1 MVKIDTS
8 YGEFSVEKSDGNI
21 IKTKDIDELIEILL
35 PESTDNPTTQV
46 ITYVSDE
53 DALADAAD
61 LTVLAALC
69 CWGNRLYKGDNI
81 KLTIT
86 AEYCPEDK

>member
-8 YGEFSVEKSDGNI
+8 YGEISVEKSDGNI
-21 IKTKDIDELIEILL
+21 IKAKDIDELIKILF
-35 PESTDNPTTQV
+35 PTSTDNPTTQV
-46 ITYVSDE
+46 VTYVSGE
-53 DALADAAD
+53 DALSNATDFAA
-61 LTVLAALC
+61 LAVLC
-69 CWGNRLYKGDNI
+69 CWGKGLYKGDSI

>member
-21 IKTKDIDELIEILL
+21 IKAKDMHELIEILL

-46 ITYVSDE
+46 VTYVNDE
-53 DALADAAD
+53 DTLADANVF
-61 LTVLAALC
+61 TSLAALC
-69 CWGNRLYKGDNI
+69 CLGNRLYKGDNI

-86 AEYCPEDK
+86 AEYCPEDE

>member
-8 YGEFSVEKSDGNI
+8 YGEFSVKKSDGDI
-21 IKTKDIDELIEILL
+21 IKAKDMHELIEILL

-46 ITYVSDE
+46 VTYVNDK
-53 DALADAAD
+53 DTLADANVF
-61 LTVLAALC
+61 TSLAALC

>member
-1 MVKIDTS
+1 MIKIE
-8 YGEFSVEKSDGNI
+8 EFSVEKSDGNI
-21 IKTKDIDELIEILL
+21 IKVKDIHELIEILL

-46 ITYVSDE
+46 VTYVSDE
-53 DALADAAD
+53 DTLADAND
-61 LTVLAALC
+61 LTTLAALC
-69 CWGNRLYKGDNI
+69 CWGNRVYKGDNI

>member
-1 MVKIDTS
+1 MIKIDTS
-8 YGEFSVEKSDGNI
+8 YGEISVEKSDGNI
-21 IKTKDIDELIEILL
+21 IKAKDIDELIKILF
-35 PESTDNPTTQV
+35 PPTEDNPTTQV

-53 DALADAAD
+53 DTLANASDYAA
-61 LTVLAALC
+61 LAALF
-69 CWGNRLYKGDNI
+69 CWGKGLYERDSI

>member
-8 YGEFSVEKSDGNI
+8 YREFSVEKSDGNI
-21 IKTKDIDELIEILL
+21 IKAKDIDELIDILL

-53 DALADAAD
+53 DALADVTD

-69 CWGNRLYKGDNI
+69 CWGNRLYKGDSI

>member
-21 IKTKDIDELIEILL
+21 IKAKDMHELIEILL
-35 PESTDNPTTQV
+35 PESADNPTTQV
-46 ITYVSDE
+46 VTYVNDE
-53 DALADAAD
+53 DTLADANVF
-61 LTVLAALC
+61 TSLAALC